1 MNRTARLLDLVLSG
15 SPLRSPEE
23 RCPSE
28 VPRIQDMLYLN
39 KQRLIA
45 LDELHKAEAEREYL
59 AARVAQLQAEAEAG
73 EAQRKLL
80 EERLRAADLGV
91 AAAPSSSPTRSAASS
106 KASSKAGSRAGEP
119 ASVWSR
125 LLLRVDGLLLAKA
138 LSAAQAQALRG
149 LAASRD
155 ARAADVYADVEPLED
170 AQVVRALLRLIDG
183 SNRTLHVVHVCT
195 ELAPVAQ
202 AGSLATWMAGLCRAL
217 RKKGHLVEV
226 VLPLYSSV
234 DTSAIEDFREAPGEI
249 MSFFDNKWHKN
260 KIYTGTVHG
269 LPVTFIHPLHPAA
282 FFQRDHLYDYEDDFE
297 RFTYFTRAAL
307 EYVQQQGKQPDVLHL
322 HNWHTAV
329 GAPLFWDIYH
339 HQGMPDTRILFT
351 CHDARFQ
358 NAQPAGKLAQVGLD
372 PSQLNRPDRLQDN
385 RDPALVNLLKGG
397 IVYSNKVTTVS
408 PTYASDMKT
417 REHGCS
423 LDGTV
428 SIHSQKF
435 AGLPSGLDQSVWDP
449 TRDLALP
456 VPLAASDP
464 MPGKAVARAEVRK
477 RLGLPVIDSA
487 SGLERAVVAY
497 VSPQIGEADVELI
510 KGALACSLAYQAQF
524 VLVGAA
530 RSSKV
535 QMALE
540 ELQRVQQDRNA
551 HLEIVYD
558 DDLAHLVVAAAHVLL
573 CPPLRDPSSHL
584 PLVGARYGAVP
595 VARQL
600 MGSPDSLVDVDD
612 PRRGASEGAGFFYVS
627 DKPADAVTSLT
638 RALKLLIRFIL
649 LQNRQGK
656 TRLAKYYVPL
666 EDSEKHKLEFEVH
679 RLVVHREPKFTNF
692 VEFRTYKVIYRRYA
706 GLFFSLCVDLTDN
719 ELAYLESI
727 HLFVEI
733 LDHFFS
739 NVCELDLVF
748 NFHKAHSREP
758 TSVQFGPPMKQLG
771 AMHPQEK
778 PFHATS
784 LAGLLQSD
792 LPVLSC
798 PLTRF
803 KRQRPPTIDIPRK
816 GCFTSSPAGTPD
828 SAAED
833 ALDGVVEVAESGACF
848 AVACKRGRKAVME
861 DTYQALM
868 GFAERESDA
877 FFGVFDGHGGTAAAK
892 FAAAELASHVARA
905 AARTGGQ
912 ASAAAVVEGYLETDR
927 RFLDQNVASGTS
939 CLTCWA
945 TPGRLLL
952 AHAGDCKAV
961 LVKGGRAVALTEDH
975 RASRED
981 EQARITALGG
991 FVDTATGM
999 PRVQGILAVTRG
1011 MGDAH
1016 LKSFITPQPD
1026 VAQVR
1031 VGADCSALIL
1041 ASDGLWDVVAPQDA
1055 ADVVTA
1061 CVVAAVEARAA
1072 AGEAQAAAG
1081 EAGSTACALLRPP
1094 ASPPCKRARTQRT
1107 QGWSAEPRQER
1118 EGTRERERECRK
1130 VFSSPLGTPPC
1141 TPRSHATPTTPPC
1154 TPHSRASSTPP
1165 GMPRPPILNTA
1176 TTTTTATATATTTGT
1191 NTSTTTTPP
1200 TPRRLFSP
1208 HSIARPPFTPP
1219 WLDAPSEPAVC
1230 VGPHAVAAEGP
1241 TTVAGLPQGS
1251 VAVLVG
1257 NEESEGDGN
1266 KKGAGNFPNE
1276 MGKGDCS
1283 GGGVSEEG
1291 GSERVTRGLNG
1302 EVLLSACQA
1311 LVGMAAARGSRDDI
1325 TVMLVSLAPFAESA
1339 TS

>member
-1 MNRTARLLDLVLSG
+1 MQHRLR
-15 SPLRSPEE
+15 PPNTN
-23 RCPSE
+23 
-28 VPRIQDMLYLN
+28 MLYLN

-80 EERLRAADLGV
+80 EERLRAAELGV
-91 AAAPSSSPTRSAASS
+91 AAAPSSPTRSVTTAPGS
-106 KASSKAGSRAGEP
+106 KASGKAGGRAGEP

-138 LSAAQAQALRG
+138 LTAPQAQALRG

-417 REHGCS
+417 RELGCG
-423 LDGTV
+423 LDATV
-428 SIHSQKF
+428 TIHSQKF
-435 AGLPSGLDQSVWDP
+435 AGLPSGLDQSTWDP

-456 VPLAASDP
+456 VPITASDP

-530 RSSKV
+530 RSPKV

-551 HLEIVYD
+551 HLEIVYE

-612 PRRGASEGAGFFYVS
+612 PRRGASEGAGFFYAS
-627 DKPADAVTSLT
+627 DKPADAVIALT
-638 RALKLLIRFIL
+638 RALKLLKADPQRWEAIT
-649 LQNRQGK
+649 K
-656 TRLAKYYVPL
+656 TAMSVDTSWDARSSDAY
-666 EDSEKHKLEFEVH
+666 VH

-748 NFHKAHSREP
+748 NFHK
-758 TSVQFGPPMKQLG
+758 
-771 AMHPQEK
+771 
-778 PFHATS
+778 
-784 LAGLLQSD
+784 
-792 LPVLSC
+792 
-798 PLTRF
+798 
-803 KRQRPPTIDIPRK
+803 RQRPPTIDIPRK

-868 GFAERESDA
+868 GFAGRESDVSAGSYRLCICVSCTCVSCVCMSPWRARAGGKRGWRTRTRRSWGSPGARAMWTSGGSGLSSLRLRVMDMRVMDKRVMEMRVIDRGVMDMRVMEMRVIDRGVMDMRTRHCWVLLGARAVNVRRGPGLCVLQVMVVRIMDMRA

-892 FAAAELASHVARA
+892 FAASELASHVAQA
-905 AARTGGQ
+905 AARRGAH

-961 LVKGGRAVALTEDH
+961 LVKGGRAVELTEDH
-975 RASRED
+975 RAGRED

-1011 MGDAH
+1011 IGDAH
-1016 LKSFITPQPD
+1016 LKAFITPQPD

-1041 ASDGLWDVVAPQDA
+1041 ASDGLWDVVAPQEG
-1055 ADVVTA
+1055 ADVVMA
-1061 CVVAAVEARAA
+1061 CVGTALEARAA
-1072 AGEAQAAAG
+1072 AGEAKAA
-1081 EAGSTACALLRPP
+1081 EREVGSAASALLGPP
-1094 ASPPCKRARTQRT
+1094 ASPPAAAGTSEEVVATERPANLATLQ
-1107 QGWSAEPRQER
+1107 QASAAVLADER
-1118 EGTRERERECRK
+1118 ESESGGSKK
-1130 VFSSPLGTPPC
+1130 VEGAF
-1141 TPRSHATPTTPPC
+1141 RS
-1154 TPHSRASSTPP
+1154 
-1165 GMPRPPILNTA
+1165 
-1176 TTTTTATATATTTGT
+1176 
-1191 NTSTTTTPP
+1191 
-1200 TPRRLFSP
+1200 
-1208 HSIARPPFTPP
+1208 
-1219 WLDAPSEPAVC
+1219 E
-1230 VGPHAVAAEGP
+1230 
-1241 TTVAGLPQGS
+1241 
-1251 VAVLVG
+1251 
-1257 NEESEGDGN
+1257 
-1266 KKGAGNFPNE
+1266 KGIR
-1276 MGKGDCS
+1276 DCS
-1283 GGGVSEEG
+1283 GGGGSERG
-1291 GSERVTRGLNG
+1291 GSERETREVDG

-1339 TS
+1339 AS

>member
-1 MNRTARLLDLVLSG
+1 QSANELDGIKVSPNASG
-15 SPLRSPEE
+15 KASGGDMMKLFNDA
-23 RCPSE
+23 
-28 VPRIQDMLYLN
+28 QQNMLYLN

-80 EERLRAADLGV
+80 EERLRAAELGV
-91 AAAPSSSPTRSAASS
+91 AAAPSSSASPTRSAASS
-106 KASSKAGSRAGEP
+106 KASGKAGSRAGEP

-138 LSAAQAQALRG
+138 LSAPQAQALRG
-149 LAASRD
+149 LAATRD

-249 MSFFDNKWHKN
+249 MSFFDNKWHRN

-428 SIHSQKF
+428 AIHSQKF

-477 RLGLPVIDSA
+477 RLGLPVIDSS

-510 KGALACSLAYQAQF
+510 KGALSCSLAYQAQF

-530 RSSKV
+530 RSPKV

-551 HLEIVYD
+551 HLEIVYE
-558 DDLAHLVVAAAHVLL
+558 DDLAHVVVAAAHVLL
-573 CPPLRDPSSHL
+573 CPPLRDPSSQM
-584 PLVGARYGAVP
+584 PLVGVRYGAVP

-600 MGSPDSLVDVDD
+600 LGSPDSLPPLSLPCFFSGLKSAQCSSKQHVACLPTPQPPLTSLVDVDD
-612 PRRGASEGAGFFYVS
+612 PRRGPSEGTSFFCHRLRFHSHFLHFPLRMLSPHQVSMLHVSPIPQPPTSLVDVDDPRRGPSEGAGFFYTS

-638 RALKLLIRFIL
+638 RALKLLVSAAAIPSFPLSLHL
-649 LQNRQGK
+649 LSPLYPRVFLRQ
-656 TRLAKYYVPL
+656 
-666 EDSEKHKLEFEVH
+666 VH

-748 NFHKAHSREP
+748 NFHKVYLILDEF
-758 TSVQFGPPMKQLG
+758 V
-771 AMHPQEK
+771 
-778 PFHATS
+778 
-784 LAGLLQSD
+784 LAGELQE
-792 LPVLSC
+792 
-798 PLTRF
+798 
-803 KRQRPPTIDIPRK
+803 
-816 GCFTSSPAGTPD
+816 TSKK
-828 SAAED
+828 
-833 ALDGVVEVAESGACF
+833 VII
-848 AVACKRGRKAVME
+848 
-861 DTYQALM
+861 
-868 GFAERESDA
+868 ERM
-877 FFGVFDGHGGTAAAK
+877 
-892 FAAAELASHVARA
+892 AEL
-905 AARTGGQ
+905 
-912 ASAAAVVEGYLETDR
+912 D
-927 RFLDQNVASGTS
+927 
-939 CLTCWA
+939 
-945 TPGRLLL
+945 
-952 AHAGDCKAV
+952 KA
-961 LVKGGRAVALTEDH
+961 E
-975 RASRED
+975 
-981 EQARITALGG
+981 
-991 FVDTATGM
+991 
-999 PRVQGILAVTRG
+999 
-1011 MGDAH
+1011 
-1016 LKSFITPQPD
+1016 
-1026 VAQVR
+1026 
-1031 VGADCSALIL
+1031 
-1041 ASDGLWDVVAPQDA
+1041 
-1055 ADVVTA
+1055 
-1061 CVVAAVEARAA
+1061 
-1072 AGEAQAAAG
+1072 
-1081 EAGSTACALLRPP
+1081 
-1094 ASPPCKRARTQRT
+1094 
-1107 QGWSAEPRQER
+1107 
-1118 EGTRERERECRK
+1118 
-1130 VFSSPLGTPPC
+1130 
-1141 TPRSHATPTTPPC
+1141 
-1154 TPHSRASSTPP
+1154 
-1165 GMPRPPILNTA
+1165 
-1176 TTTTTATATATTTGT
+1176 
-1191 NTSTTTTPP
+1191 
-1200 TPRRLFSP
+1200 
-1208 HSIARPPFTPP
+1208 
-1219 WLDAPSEPAVC
+1219 
-1230 VGPHAVAAEGP
+1230 
-1241 TTVAGLPQGS
+1241 
-1251 VAVLVG
+1251 
-1257 NEESEGDGN
+1257 
-1266 KKGAGNFPNE
+1266 
-1276 MGKGDCS
+1276 
-1283 GGGVSEEG
+1283 
-1291 GSERVTRGLNG
+1291 
-1302 EVLLSACQA
+1302 
-1311 LVGMAAARGSRDDI
+1311 
-1325 TVMLVSLAPFAESA
+1325 
-1339 TS
+1339 

>member
-1 MNRTARLLDLVLSG
+1 MAQLMRPASMSRARVSDLSFRNLEARLEPSAAAIRRHEPYGSFPRPRTFRFPAPISRRALSVRSAADSSQSANELDGIKVSPNASG
-15 SPLRSPEE
+15 KASGGDMMKLFNDA
-23 RCPSE
+23 
-28 VPRIQDMLYLN
+28 QQNMLYLN

-80 EERLRAADLGV
+80 EERLRAAELGV
-91 AAAPSSSPTRSAASS
+91 AAAPSSSASPTRSAASS
-106 KASSKAGSRAGEP
+106 KASGKAGSRAGEP

-138 LSAAQAQALRG
+138 LSAPQAQALRG
-149 LAASRD
+149 LAATRD

-249 MSFFDNKWHKN
+249 MSFFDNKWHRN

-428 SIHSQKF
+428 AIHSQKF

-477 RLGLPVIDSA
+477 RLGLPVIDSS

-510 KGALACSLAYQAQF
+510 KGALSCSLAYQAQF

-530 RSSKV
+530 RSPKV

-551 HLEIVYD
+551 HLEIVYE
-558 DDLAHLVVAAAHVLL
+558 DDLAHVVVAAAHVLL
-573 CPPLRDPSSHL
+573 CPPLRDPSSQM
-584 PLVGARYGAVP
+584 PLVGVRYGAVP

-600 MGSPDSLVDVDD
+600 LGSPDSLVDVDD
-612 PRRGASEGAGFFYVS
+612 PRRGPSEGAGFFYTS

-638 RALKLLIRFIL
+638 RALKLLIRFIF

-748 NFHKAHSREP
+748 NFHKFQIR
-758 TSVQFGPPMKQLG
+758 
-771 AMHPQEK
+771 
-778 PFHATS
+778 
-784 LAGLLQSD
+784 
-792 LPVLSC
+792 
-798 PLTRF
+798 
-803 KRQRPPTIDIPRK
+803 
-816 GCFTSSPAGTPD
+816 
-828 SAAED
+828 
-833 ALDGVVEVAESGACF
+833 
-848 AVACKRGRKAVME
+848 
-861 DTYQALM
+861 
-868 GFAERESDA
+868 
-877 FFGVFDGHGGTAAAK
+877 
-892 FAAAELASHVARA
+892 
-905 AARTGGQ
+905 
-912 ASAAAVVEGYLETDR
+912 
-927 RFLDQNVASGTS
+927 
-939 CLTCWA
+939 
-945 TPGRLLL
+945 
-952 AHAGDCKAV
+952 
-961 LVKGGRAVALTEDH
+961 
-975 RASRED
+975 
-981 EQARITALGG
+981 
-991 FVDTATGM
+991 
-999 PRVQGILAVTRG
+999 
-1011 MGDAH
+1011 
-1016 LKSFITPQPD
+1016 
-1026 VAQVR
+1026 
-1031 VGADCSALIL
+1031 
-1041 ASDGLWDVVAPQDA
+1041 
-1055 ADVVTA
+1055 
-1061 CVVAAVEARAA
+1061 
-1072 AGEAQAAAG
+1072 
-1081 EAGSTACALLRPP
+1081 
-1094 ASPPCKRARTQRT
+1094 
-1107 QGWSAEPRQER
+1107 
-1118 EGTRERERECRK
+1118 
-1130 VFSSPLGTPPC
+1130 
-1141 TPRSHATPTTPPC
+1141 
-1154 TPHSRASSTPP
+1154 
-1165 GMPRPPILNTA
+1165 
-1176 TTTTTATATATTTGT
+1176 
-1191 NTSTTTTPP
+1191 
-1200 TPRRLFSP
+1200 
-1208 HSIARPPFTPP
+1208 
-1219 WLDAPSEPAVC
+1219 
-1230 VGPHAVAAEGP
+1230 
-1241 TTVAGLPQGS
+1241 
-1251 VAVLVG
+1251 
-1257 NEESEGDGN
+1257 
-1266 KKGAGNFPNE
+1266 
-1276 MGKGDCS
+1276 
-1283 GGGVSEEG
+1283 
-1291 GSERVTRGLNG
+1291 
-1302 EVLLSACQA
+1302 
-1311 LVGMAAARGSRDDI
+1311 
-1325 TVMLVSLAPFAESA
+1325 
-1339 TS
+1339 